1 MKIKKHKIYPVIN
14 RGEKIMKKKEI
25 RNGILFWNEEE
36 ERLSMLY
43 INNSGFLEKLQP
55 LNEPIRDNFV

>member
-1 MKIKKHKIYPVIN
+1 VIS
-14 RGEKIMKKKEI
+14 RGEKIMKKKEK

-43 INNSGFLEKLQP
+43 INTNGFLEKLQP
-55 LNEPIRDNFV
+55 LNEPIRDNFI

>member
-1 MKIKKHKIYPVIN
+1 
-14 RGEKIMKKKEI
+14 MKKKEK

-43 INNSGFLEKLQP
+43 INNNGFLEKFQP
-55 LNEPIRDNFV
+55 LK